1 MALYI
6 LQDLWEMDPAVT
18 SRGVVPHFDK
28 YLDPLM
34 ENAKNATGAPVPAN
48 FQTRSSLT
56 RAGSLT
62 LKTEEEMKKSNSF
75 SVLMPM
81 IKVIY
86 IRLADKNHRDGSTA
100 YEGFCQ

>member
-1 MALYI
+1 
-6 LQDLWEMDPAVT
+6 MDPAVT

-34 ENAKNATGAPVPAN
+34 ENAKNTTGAPIPAN
-48 FQTRSSLT
+48 FQTHSSLT
-56 RAGSLT
+56 RTGSLT

-100 YEGFCQ
+100 

>member
-1 MALYI
+1 
-6 LQDLWEMDPAVT
+6 MDPAVT

-34 ENAKNATGAPVPAN
+34 ENAKNTTGAPVPAN
-48 FQTRSSLT
+48 FQTRSSLIRT
-56 RAGSLT
+56 GSLT

-86 IRLADKNHRDGSTA
+86 IRLADKNHRDGN
-100 YEGFCQ
+100 